1 MGMTAFGISRSA
13 VRRCLVFVFLIMA
26 LGGSVALSGVLTVW
40 SLLVENAVIL
50 LPRGDVLTQY
60 MPFLNGVYG
69 SGQDLALDPP
79 WGRGGAL
86 LYLCLVALVLIVAG
100 WLRTRAARRR

>member
-1 MGMTAFGISRSA
+1 
-13 VRRCLVFVFLIMA
+13 
-26 LGGSVALSGVLTVW
+26 
-40 SLLVENAVIL
+40 
-50 LPRGDVLTQY
+50 

>member
-1 MGMTAFGISRSA
+1 MIPSA
-13 VRRCLVFVFLIMA
+13 PA
-26 LGGSVALSGVLTVW
+26 AVAVLTVW

-50 LPRGDVLTQY
+50 LPRGDVLTGF

-69 SGQDLALDPP
+69 SGQDLALDPA

-86 LYLCLVALVLIVAG
+86 IYLCAIALALVLAG
-100 WLRTRAARRR
+100 WLRTCAVRRR